1 MLMYEVYYR
10 DYKKGET
17 DKIATMVER
26 RSDPIRQNGLKWARI
41 FFGKL
46 VQDTH
51 SIFIK
56 PKKMEATIG

>member
-1 MLMYEVYYR
+1 MLMYEVDYR

-17 DKIATMVER
+17 DKTATSVER

-41 FFGKL
+41 FLGEL
-46 VQDTH
+46 VQDSH

>member
-41 FFGKL
+41 FFGKV

-56 PKKMEATIG
+56 PKKMEATIE

>member
-56 PKKMEATIG
+56 PKKMEATIE

>member
-41 FFGKL
+41 FLGEL
-46 VQDTH
+46 VQDSH

-56 PKKMEATIG
+56 PKKMEATIE

>member
-1 MLMYEVYYR
+1 MYGVYYR

-41 FFGKL
+41 FFGEL
-46 VQDTH
+46 LQDSH

-56 PKKMEATIG
+56 PKKMEATIE

>member
-1 MLMYEVYYR
+1 MVMCEVYYR

-41 FFGKL
+41 FFGEL
-46 VQDTH
+46 VQDSH
-51 SIFIK
+51 SLFIK
-56 PKKMEATIG
+56 PKKMEATIE